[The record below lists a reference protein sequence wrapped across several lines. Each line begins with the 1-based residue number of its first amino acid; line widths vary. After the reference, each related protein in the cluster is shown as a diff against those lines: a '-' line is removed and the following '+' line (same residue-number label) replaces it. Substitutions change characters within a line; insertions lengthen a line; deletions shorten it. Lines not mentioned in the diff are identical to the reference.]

1 MKKFLKKV
9 FEKILKS
16 LIVWLKNYSA
26 TVPTIYGER
35 SRLRTGKNVSLVNTL
50 FNLSSGNIYIGDNTI
65 FGHGCM
71 VITGVHQFKDGRRKK
86 LVTGG
91 NEAPISGYDIKI
103 GSGCWIAS
111 GSIIIGRVKI
121 GHNVIVAAGAVV
133 TRDIPDGVMVGG
145 VPARIIKK
153 VEDVII

>member
-1 MKKFLKKV
+1 
-9 FEKILKS
+9 
-16 LIVWLKNYSA
+16 VWLKNYSA

-35 SRLRTGKNVSLVNTL
+35 SRLKTGKNVSLVNTL

-91 NEAPISGYDIKI
+91 DEAPLSGYDIKI